1 MTSLHVRKIAKL
13 WQALRQPFSLPPAS
27 IGFHECRWEHLDMDV
42 MGCLLCGN
50 IHACADGRCVSTE
63 EVEDGVVCT
72 LSGVLIRNKRFV
84 DNEFMSHVNL
94 TDFVPSHNVF
104 EEENAVSDV
113 RSVVH
118 NLLCSEMSK
127 TLYFR
132 SVIMH
137 MNRSRLKLKNA
148 ENIALACAELMGE
161 CIHTLKLT
169 EFNVATRN
177 AIVKPVS
184 QCILKVMNA
193 LVHNFRM
200 PLKEGELK
208 TVTVGMLYLMRK
220 GVVFEDVTVL
230 PAMSELR
237 AYLPSENML
246 AAFFDIKSR
255 TITESE
261 NRVKFALRTATRE
274 RLLLAGFNTAETL

>member
-1 MTSLHVRKIAKL
+1 MTSLHVRKITKL
-13 WQALRQPFSLPPAS
+13 WQALRKPFTLPPAS
-27 IGFHECRWEHLDMDV
+27 LGYHECRWEHLDIYV
-42 MGCLLCGN
+42 MGW
-50 IHACADGRCVSTE
+50 CVSTE
-63 EVEDGVVCT
+63 EVEDSVVCT

-84 DNEFMSHVNL
+84 ENEFMSHLNP

-104 EEENAVSDV
+104 EEENAASDV
-113 RSVVH
+113 RSIVH

-132 SVIMH
+132 SVVLH

-220 GVVFEDVTVL
+220 GVVFEDITVL

-237 AYLPSENML
+237 AYLLSENIL

-255 TITESE
+255 TITVSE
-261 NRVKFALRTATRE
+261 
-274 RLLLAGFNTAETL
+274 

>member
-1 MTSLHVRKIAKL
+1 MTSLHVQRITKL
-13 WQALRQPFSLPPAS
+13 WKMLRQPFTLPPAS
-27 IGFHECRWEHLDMDV
+27 LGYHECRWEHLDMDV
-42 MGCLLCGN
+42 LGCLLCGK
-50 IHACADGRCVSTE
+50 IHACADGRCVSTV

-84 DNEFMSHVNL
+84 DNEFMSHVQL
-94 TDFVPSHNVF
+94 TDSVPSHNVF
-104 EEENAVSDV
+104 DEETCSDDV

-127 TLYFR
+127 TLHFR
-132 SVIMH
+132 SVFLH

-148 ENIALACAELMGE
+148 ENIALACAELMGD
-161 CIHTLKLT
+161 CIHTLNLT
-169 EFNVATRN
+169 HFNAAARK
-177 AIVKPVS
+177 AMVKPVS
-184 QCILKVMNA
+184 KCIVKVVGT

-208 TVTVGMLYLMRK
+208 SVTVGMLYLMRK
-220 GVVFEDVTVL
+220 GVMFEDLTVL
-230 PAMSELR
+230 PALSELR
-237 AYLPSENML
+237 GYLPSENML

-274 RLLLAGFNTAETL
+274 RLFLFGFNTEERL